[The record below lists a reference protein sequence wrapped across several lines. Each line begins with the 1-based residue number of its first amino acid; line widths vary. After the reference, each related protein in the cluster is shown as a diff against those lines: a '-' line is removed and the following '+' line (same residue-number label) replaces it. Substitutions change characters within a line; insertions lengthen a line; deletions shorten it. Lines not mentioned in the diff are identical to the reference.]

1 MAWYALMTVPQ
12 REFDAVAV
20 MADFGF
26 EAFTPTEQKHLKR
39 YKGQRGNRVKS
50 YPMIR
55 GYCFAWFD
63 RIPWHILRDER
74 ETIRG
79 VVSSG
84 ITPTPIPDDQIA
96 AVRQLSTVV
105 VPYRNAV
112 DTHRALRSGQVVEI
126 VSGPFAGHVTRLEH
140 ITLGKAMAL
149 IDMLGKAHPVEFDL
163 DMLEAV

>member
-1 MAWYALMTVPQ
+1 MSWYAVMSTPQ
-12 REFDAVAV
+12 REFDAVSV
-20 MADFGF
+20 LADYGY
-26 EAFTPTEQKHLKR
+26 EVFTPIERKHLKR
-39 YKGQRGNRVKS
+39 YKGQRGNRVRE

-55 GYCFAWFD
+55 GYCFAQFD
-63 RIPWHILRDER
+63 RIPWHLLRDER

-84 ITPTPIPDDQIA
+84 YTPTPIPEDQIE
-96 AVRQLSTVV
+96 AVKELSNVL
-105 VPYRNAV
+105 VPYTNAV

-126 VSGPFAGHVTRLEH
+126 VAGPFAGHITRLEH